1 WKTWRRRGS
10 RAAPARRCIKR
21 PAPRP
26 PPPRRRAACAAPGG
40 TPGRDTAAPGG
51 RTLRRFPGEPPPA
64 APPRRSPSGASP
76 SSRTS
81 AYPPFGRRPRAK
93 GFTGGRFSQK
103 NSRGIQE
110 GPRVRLTGG
119 GAVRQAAG
127 FLDPSRVFAEAQ
139 GPGQK
144 AQRPKAPLDALPH
157 DLRLDRKSV
166 V

>member
-1 WKTWRRRGS
+1 
-10 RAAPARRCIKR
+10 
-21 PAPRP
+21 
-26 PPPRRRAACAAPGG
+26 
-40 TPGRDTAAPGG
+40 
-51 RTLRRFPGEPPPA
+51 EPPPA

-76 SSRTS
+76 SSRTT

-157 DLRLDRKSV
+157 DLRLALDQKVRRGHPLALLSSACV
-166 V
+166 HPPETVRSLPTAEAALGTVDTTARLSYIIL